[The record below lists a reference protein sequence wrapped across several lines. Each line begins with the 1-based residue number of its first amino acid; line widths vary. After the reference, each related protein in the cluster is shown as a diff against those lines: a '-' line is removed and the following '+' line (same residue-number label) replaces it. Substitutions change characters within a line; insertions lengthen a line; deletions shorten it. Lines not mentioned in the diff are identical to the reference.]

1 MYMKIIITERQYSL
15 YLKRRYH
22 CIREYIDQLK
32 SGEEKLRIPIGEF
45 KWDTYKYLL
54 IAGIRSKCGNNGVGE
69 FFDEDVHNEIMGMFG
84 DELYEIYKI
93 NE

>member
-1 MYMKIIITERQYSL
+1 
-15 YLKRRYH
+15 
-22 CIREYIDQLK
+22 
-32 SGEEKLRIPIGEF
+32 
-45 KWDTYKYLL
+45 L